1 MTDAVNVTEAELR
14 QFVER
19 IEAINAEIKDRT
31 DDRKEV
37 FAEAKGRG
45 YDAKALR
52 KILALRKKKPDE
64 IAHEEAVEDLYRQAM
79 GI

>member
-1 MTDAVNVTEAELR
+1 MTDVSQAELR

-19 IEAINAEIKDRT
+19 IEAKNADIKDHT

-37 FAEAKGRG
+37 FAEAKARG

-64 IAHEEAVEDLYRQAM
+64 IAQEEAVEEVYRAAM
-79 GI
+79 GM